1 MAQADAKWLGDGSI
15 VTAGKGLVLT
25 KYDGAW
31 WRMRIVQG
39 SSPVNVKDLGDVTV
53 IHEVTQTNP
62 LDDMEDG
69 TVIFFDG
76 ATAAE
81 LEGGNWYLPGVEDPV
96 TSDQMILTVISDP
109 DSIQVLN

>member
-1 MAQADAKWLGDGSI
+1 MGLADAKWLGDGSI
-15 VTAGKGLVLT
+15 VTAGKDLVLT
-25 KYDGAW
+25 KHDGAW

-39 SSPVNVKDLGDVTV
+39 SSPVNTKDLGDVTV

-76 ATAAE
+76 TTAAE
-81 LEGGNWYLPGVEDPV
+81 LDCGNWYLPGVEDPV